1 MKNSAIIIVLV
12 AALLGVVIVEES
24 RISSL
29 KDELA
34 ANQNSPSEVP
44 KVRAAPSSTPSTLGS
59 RDTSVAVRPKKG
71 ETENAETPLE
81 GFGKAMRKMAD
92 NPAAKAMFAQ
102 AHISTAES
110 IYASLLEEFDLKGE
124 ERDYFLGLL
133 SGEFADQQQMGMK
146 MMGAKTPEERKAIA
160 DEMEANKEE
169 RKQAITDFLNNK
181 EDQEAFETY
190 HDRLPEHQQLPGIK
204 AAIATSGTELSGE
217 QETALVEVMHSMR
230 TGSAEAQKWDG
241 AGGMEMMAKPDVVEI
256 FEADWAKGQEA
267 YKENLQGVLDD
278 GQMKA
283 FFESQAQMKEMHV
296 MGIKMMRNMM
306 QAGE

>member
-92 NPAAKAMFAQ
+92 NPAAKAMFTQ

-133 SGEFADQQQMGMK
+133 SGELADQQQMGMK
-146 MMGAKTPEERKAIA
+146 MMGAKTPEERKQAIA
-160 DEMEANKEE
+160 
-169 RKQAITDFLNNK
+169 DFLNNK

-256 FEADWAKGQEA
+256 FEADWAKGKEA

-283 FFESQAQMKEMHV
+283 FLESQAQMKEMHL
-296 MGIKMMRNMM
+296 MGIEMMRNMM

>member
-92 NPAAKAMFAQ
+92 NPAAKAMFTQ

-133 SGEFADQQQMGMK
+133 SGELADQQQMGMK
-146 MMGAKTPEERKAIA
+146 MMGAKTPEERKQAIA
-160 DEMEANKEE
+160 
-169 RKQAITDFLNNK
+169 DFLNNK

-256 FEADWAKGQEA
+256 FEADWAKGKEA

>member
-92 NPAAKAMFAQ
+92 NPAAKAMFTQ

-133 SGEFADQQQMGMK
+133 SGELADQQQMGMK
-146 MMGAKTPEERKAIA
+146 MMGAKTPEERKQAIA
-160 DEMEANKEE
+160 
-169 RKQAITDFLNNK
+169 DFLNNK

-256 FEADWAKGQEA
+256 FEADWAKGKEA

-283 FFESQAQMKEMHV
+283 FLESQAQMKEMHL

-306 QAGE
+306 

>member
-34 ANQNSPSEVP
+34 ANLNSPSEVP

-92 NPAAKAMFAQ
+92 NPAVKAMFTQ

-133 SGEFADQQQMGMK
+133 SGELADQQQMGMK
-146 MMGAKTPEERKAIA
+146 MMGAKTPEERKQAIA
-160 DEMEANKEE
+160 
-169 RKQAITDFLNNK
+169 DFLNNK

-256 FEADWAKGQEA
+256 FEADWAKGKEA

-283 FFESQAQMKEMHV
+283 FLESQAQMKEMHL

>member
-92 NPAAKAMFAQ
+92 NPAAKAMFTQ

-133 SGEFADQQQMGMK
+133 SGELADQQQMGMK
-146 MMGAKTPEERKAIA
+146 MMGAKTP
-160 DEMEANKEE
+160 EE

-283 FFESQAQMKEMHV
+283 FLESQAQMKEMHL

>member
-1 MKNSAIIIVLV
+1 
-12 AALLGVVIVEES
+12 
-24 RISSL
+24 
-29 KDELA
+29 
-34 ANQNSPSEVP
+34 QNSPSEVP

-92 NPAAKAMFAQ
+92 NPAAKAMFTQ

-133 SGEFADQQQMGMK
+133 SGELADQQQMGMK
-146 MMGAKTPEERKAIA
+146 MMGAKTPEERKQAIA
-160 DEMEANKEE
+160 
-169 RKQAITDFLNNK
+169 DFLNNK

-256 FEADWAKGQEA
+256 FEADWAKGKEA

-283 FFESQAQMKEMHV
+283 FLESQAQMKEMHL

>member
-92 NPAAKAMFAQ
+92 NPAAKAMFTQ

-133 SGEFADQQQMGMK
+133 SGELADQQQMGMK
-146 MMGAKTPEERKAIA
+146 MMGAKTPEERKQAIA
-160 DEMEANKEE
+160 
-169 RKQAITDFLNNK
+169 DFLNNK

-283 FFESQAQMKEMHV
+283 FLESQAQMKEMHL

>member
-92 NPAAKAMFAQ
+92 NPAAKAMFTQ

-124 ERDYFLGLL
+124 E
-133 SGEFADQQQMGMK
+133 
-146 MMGAKTPEERKAIA
+146 
-160 DEMEANKEE
+160 
-169 RKQAITDFLNNK
+169 
-181 EDQEAFETY
+181 
-190 HDRLPEHQQLPGIK
+190 
-204 AAIATSGTELSGE
+204 
-217 QETALVEVMHSMR
+217 
-230 TGSAEAQKWDG
+230 
-241 AGGMEMMAKPDVVEI
+241 
-256 FEADWAKGQEA
+256 
-267 YKENLQGVLDD
+267 
-278 GQMKA
+278 
-283 FFESQAQMKEMHV
+283 
-296 MGIKMMRNMM
+296 
-306 QAGE
+306 

>member
-1 MKNSAIIIVLV
+1 
-12 AALLGVVIVEES
+12 
-24 RISSL
+24 
-29 KDELA
+29 
-34 ANQNSPSEVP
+34 
-44 KVRAAPSSTPSTLGS
+44 
-59 RDTSVAVRPKKG
+59 
-71 ETENAETPLE
+71 
-81 GFGKAMRKMAD
+81 
-92 NPAAKAMFAQ
+92 
-102 AHISTAES
+102 
-110 IYASLLEEFDLKGE
+110 
-124 ERDYFLGLL
+124 
-133 SGEFADQQQMGMK
+133 
-146 MMGAKTPEERKAIA
+146 
-160 DEMEANKEE
+160 
-169 RKQAITDFLNNK
+169 
-181 EDQEAFETY
+181 
-190 HDRLPEHQQLPGIK
+190 QQLPGIK

>member
-92 NPAAKAMFAQ
+92 NPAAKAMFTQ

-133 SGEFADQQQMGMK
+133 SGELADQQQMGMK
-146 MMGAKTPEERKAIA
+146 MMGAKTP
-160 DEMEANKEE
+160 EE

>member
-92 NPAAKAMFAQ
+92 NPAAKAMFTQ

-133 SGEFADQQQMGMK
+133 SGELADQQQMGMK
-146 MMGAKTPEERKAIA
+146 MMGAKTPEERKQAIA
-160 DEMEANKEE
+160 
-169 RKQAITDFLNNK
+169 DFLNNK

-256 FEADWAKGQEA
+256 FEADWAKGKEA

-283 FFESQAQMKEMHV
+283 FLESQAQMKEMHL